1 MDDINRDDMKTI
13 EVEHGMVDRKKRL
26 LLYFPYDQE
35 LIDLVRTI
43 PGARWNRPLKC
54 WHISY
59 AAGPVERLNEKFTG
73 MILFDLGEP
82 NPAINKTVSVE
93 DSVLRVPDE
102 MIKTLKLRQYSPN
115 TIKTYIS
122 MFKMFMEYYSD
133 KQLDEITEPEIRD
146 YLIFLVEEKKI
157 SQSHQNQ
164 SINAIKFY
172 YEKVL
177 GKPVKKYYIQ
187 RPKREKKLPVVC
199 SVEEVAA
206 ILKGTSN
213 LKHKCILYLIY
224 SAGLRLSEVVH
235 LRPTDIDSDRMTIH
249 IRYAKGKKDRISIL
263 SEKALILL
271 REYYKEYHPK
281 TWLFEGQ
288 FGSQYSSSSVQKIF
302 KAALGTTKIHK
313 KVTVHTLRHSFA
325 THLLESGVDLRYIQN
340 FLGHES
346 TRTTQIYTH
355 ITKKGIEKI
364 KSPLDNLDI

>member
-1 MDDINRDDMKTI
+1 METKKI
-13 EVEHGMVDRKKRL
+13 EVEPGVIEGKNRL
-26 LLYFPYDQE
+26 LLFFPFDQD
-35 LIDLVRTI
+35 LIALVRTI
-43 PGARWNRPLKC
+43 PGARWNRTLKC

-59 AAGPVERLNEKFTG
+59 AAGPMESLNEQFSGK
-73 MILFDLGEP
+73 ILFDLVEP
-82 NPAINKTVSVE
+82 GPGSEQDNPGQRSYHGVPVE
-93 DSVLRVPDE
+93 MV
-102 MIKTLKLRQYSPN
+102 KTLKMRQYSPN
-115 TIKTYIS
+115 TIKTYII
-122 MFKMFMEYYSD
+122 MFRMFLEYYSD
-133 KQLDEITEPEIRD
+133 KHPDKITEEEIRD
-146 YLIFLVEEKKI
+146 YLLFLVEEKKV

-177 GKPVKKYYIQ
+177 GWSVKKYYIQ
-187 RPKREKKLPVVC
+187 RPRAEKKLPVVC
-199 SVEEVAA
+199 SVEEVTA

-235 LRPTDIDSDRMTIH
+235 LRPADIDSDRMTIH
-249 IRYAKGKKDRISIL
+249 VRHAKGKKDRISLL
-263 SEKALILL
+263 SDKTLTLL
-271 REYYKEYHPK
+271 RQYYKEYRPK

-288 FGSQYSSSSVQKIF
+288 FGNQYSKSSVQKIF
-302 KAALGTTKIHK
+302 RAALGTTKIHK

>member
-1 MDDINRDDMKTI
+1 MKTI
-13 EVEHGMVDRKKRL
+13 EIEYGLVEGKNRL
-26 LLYFPYDQE
+26 LLFFPFDQD
-35 LIDLVRTI
+35 LIALIRTI
-43 PGARWNRPLKC
+43 PGARWSKPLKC
-54 WHISY
+54 WHISC
-59 AAGPVERLNEKFTG
+59 AAGPVERLNEKFAG
-73 MILFDLGEP
+73 KILFDLVQPDPG
-82 NPAINKTVSVE
+82 INKIVSSE
-93 DSVLRVPDE
+93 DRILSVPDE
-102 MIKTLKLRQYSPN
+102 MIKTLKLRQYSPS

-122 MFKMFMEYYSD
+122 MFRMFMEYYSE
-133 KQLDEITEPEIRD
+133 KQLDEITEEEIRD
-146 YLIFLVEEKKI
+146 YLLFLVEEKNV

-177 GKPVKKYYIQ
+177 GQPVKKYYIQ
-187 RPKREKKLPVVC
+187 RPRSEKKLPVVC

-206 ILKGTSN
+206 ILKGTTN

-224 SAGLRLSEVVH
+224 SAGLRLSEVIH

-249 IRYAKGKKDRISIL
+249 IRHAKGKKDRISLL
-263 SEKALILL
+263 SDKTLTLL
-271 REYYKEYHPK
+271 RQYYKEYRPK

-288 FGSQYSSSSVQKIF
+288 FDNQYSPRSVQNILQT
-302 KAALGTTKIHK
+302 ALRTTKIRK

-325 THLLESGVDLRYIQN
+325 THLLEGGVDLRYIQN

-355 ITKKGIEKI
+355 VTKKGIDKI

>member
-1 MDDINRDDMKTI
+1 MKTI
-13 EVEHGMVDRKKRL
+13 EVEYGTVEGKKRL
-26 LLYFPYDQE
+26 LLYFPYDQD

-43 PGARWNRPLKC
+43 PGARWNRPMKC
-54 WHISY
+54 WHISF
-59 AAGPVERLNEKFTG
+59 AAGPVERLNEKFAGQIEFELVGPGPGTNTTISTG
-73 MILFDLGEP
+73 KI
-82 NPAINKTVSVE
+82 
-93 DSVLRVPDE
+93 VLRVPDE
-102 MIKTLKLRQYSPN
+102 MIKTLKLRQYSQN

-122 MFKMFMEYYSD
+122 MFRMFMEYYSE

-146 YLIFLVEEKKI
+146 YLIFLVEERNV

-224 SAGLRLSEVVH
+224 SAGLRLSEVIH
-235 LRPTDIDSDRMTIH
+235 LRPADIDSDRMTIH
-249 IRYAKGKKDRISIL
+249 IRHAKGKKDRISLL
-263 SEKALILL
+263 SDKTLNLL
-271 REYYKEYHPK
+271 RQYYKEYRPK

-288 FGSQYSSSSVQKIF
+288 FNNQYSPRSVQNILQV
-302 KAALGTTKIHK
+302 ALRATKIRK
-313 KVTVHTLRHSFA
+313 RVTVHTLRHSFA
-325 THLLESGVDLRYIQN
+325 THLLEGGVDLRYIQN

-346 TRTTQIYTH
+346 MRTTQIYTH
-355 ITKKGIEKI
+355 ITKRGIEKI
-364 KSPLDNLDI
+364 KSPLDNFDI

>member
-1 MDDINRDDMKTI
+1 MKTI
-13 EVEHGMVDRKKRL
+13 EVEHGMVEGEKRL

-35 LIDLVRTI
+35 LITLVRTI

-59 AAGPVERLNEKFTG
+59 AAGPVEKLNEKFTG
-73 MILFDLGEP
+73 MILFNLVESD
-82 NPAINKTVSVE
+82 PAINKTVSTE
-93 DSVLRVPDE
+93 ECILRVPDE
-102 MIKTLKLRQYSPN
+102 MIKTLKLRQYSQN

-122 MFKMFMEYYSD
+122 MFKMFMKYYSE
-133 KQLDEITEPEIRD
+133 KQLDEITEEEIRD
-146 YLIFLVEEKKI
+146 YLLFLVEKKNV

-177 GKPVKKYYIQ
+177 GQAVKKYYIQ
-187 RPKREKKLPVVC
+187 RPKREKKLPIVC

-206 ILKGTSN
+206 ILKGTAN

-224 SAGLRLSEVVH
+224 SAGLRLSEVIH
-235 LRPTDIDSDRMTIH
+235 LRPEDIDSDRMTIH
-249 IRYAKGKKDRISIL
+249 IRNAKGKKDRISLL
-263 SEKALILL
+263 SDRALTLL
-271 REYYKEYHPK
+271 RQYYKEYRPK

-288 FGSQYSSSSVQKIF
+288 FGNQYSKSSVQKILR
-302 KAALGTTKIHK
+302 AALGTTNIRK